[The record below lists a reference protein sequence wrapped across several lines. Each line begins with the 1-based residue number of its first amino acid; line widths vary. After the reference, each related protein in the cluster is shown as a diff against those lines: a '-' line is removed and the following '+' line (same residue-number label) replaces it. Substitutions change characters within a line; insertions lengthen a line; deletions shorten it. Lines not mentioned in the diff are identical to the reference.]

1 MNDPQ
6 STAPLGPGDHVVVL
20 TGAGIS
26 ADSGLATFRGGGGL
40 WEGHR
45 VEDVATP
52 EAWARDP
59 ATVWRFYQ
67 LRRAALLEVEPN
79 AGHRA
84 LAELERA
91 ALDGSFR
98 FTLISQNVD
107 DLHQRAGS
115 TVIAMHG
122 QLQRLRCET
131 CGYFQDGLE
140 FLDQDHF
147 LPCPKCSDPA
157 LRPDIIWFGEMPYDL
172 DVIEEAMGSVTHFL
186 SCGTSRAVYPASG
199 LLSAARSVGATTFV
213 NALDA
218 PGNLG
223 TRDVFLQGSATQVLP
238 SWVHACLARAGTLSA
253 RTGW

>member
-1 MNDPQ
+1 MEPPQ
-6 STAPLGPGDHVVVL
+6 EGDHVVVL

-67 LRRAALLEVEPN
+67 MRRAALLDVEPN

-91 ALDGSFR
+91 LPERGACL
-98 FTLISQNVD
+98 TLISQNVD

-115 TVIAMHG
+115 TVLSMHG

-131 CGYFQDGLE
+131 CGYFQDGLQY
-140 FLDQDHF
+140 LDTEAF
-147 LPCPKCSDPA
+147 LPCPKCEDPS
-157 LRPDIIWFGEMPYDL
+157 LRPDIVWFGEMPYKL
-172 DVIEEAMGSVTHFL
+172 EAIENAMFEVTHFL
-186 SCGTSRAVYPASG
+186 ACGTSGAVYPASG
-199 LLSAARSVGATTFV
+199 LLSTARSVGAQTFV

-218 PGNLG
+218 PENLG
-223 TRDVFLQGSATQVLP
+223 SRDVFLQGSASSVLP
-238 SWVHACLARAGTLSA
+238 RWVAEFLAS
-253 RTGW
+253 

>member
-1 MNDPQ
+1 MSH
-6 STAPLGPGDHVVVL
+6 STSTGPLGPGDHVVVL

-84 LAELERA
+84 LFELESA
-91 ALDGSFR
+91 ASERGVG
-98 FTLISQNVD
+98 FTLITQNVD

-115 TVIAMHG
+115 TVIPMHG

-131 CGYFQDGLE
+131 CGHFQDGLE
-140 FLDQDHF
+140 YLDTETF
-147 LPCPKCSDPA
+147 LPCSQCGDPS
-157 LRPDIIWFGEMPYDL
+157 LRPDIVWFGEMPYDL
-172 DVIEEAMGSVTHFL
+172 DAIEVAMSSVTHFL
-186 SCGTSRAVYPASG
+186 ASGTSGAVYPASG
-199 LLSAARSVGATTFV
+199 LLSAARSVGAQTFV

-218 PGNLG
+218 PENLG
-223 TRDVFLQGSATQVLP
+223 HKDVFLEGSASQVLP
-238 SWVHACLARAGTLSA
+238 QWVASCLRG
-253 RTGW
+253 

>member
-1 MNDPQ
+1 MTETI
-6 STAPLGPGDHVVVL
+6 STGPLAPGDHVVVL

-26 ADSGLATFRGGGGL
+26 ADSGLATFRDGGGL

-52 EAWARDP
+52 EAWVRDP

-91 ALDGSFR
+91 AGERQID
-98 FTLISQNVD
+98 FTLITQNVD

-115 TVIAMHG
+115 TVLPMHG

-140 FLDQDHF
+140 YLDPEKF
-147 LPCPKCSDPA
+147 LPCPKCGDPS
-157 LRPDIIWFGEMPYDL
+157 LRPDIVWFGEMPYEL
-172 DVIEEAMGSVTHFL
+172 DDIAAAMSTVTHFL
-186 SCGTSRAVYPASG
+186 ASGTSGAVYPAAG
-199 LLSAARSVGATTFV
+199 LLSEANAMGAQTFV
-213 NALDA
+213 NALET
-218 PGNLG
+218 PNNL
-223 TRDVFLQGSATQVLP
+223 RADDVFLEGSASQVLP
-238 SWVHACLARAGTLSA
+238 KWVAACLAG
-253 RTGW
+253 

>member
-1 MNDPQ
+1 MSESQ
-6 STAPLGPGDHVVVL
+6 STQPLRAGDHVVVL

-52 EAWARDP
+52 EAWERDP

-79 AGHRA
+79 TGHRA
-84 LAELERA
+84 LAELEHA
-91 ALDGSFR
+91 ALERGFR

-131 CGYFQDGLE
+131 CGYFQDGLQ
-140 FLDQDHF
+140 FLEQDRF
-147 LPCPKCSDPA
+147 LACPKCSDPA
-157 LRPDIIWFGEMPYDL
+157 LRPDIVWFGEMPYDL
-172 DVIEEAMGSVTHFL
+172 DEIEEAMGSVTHFL
-186 SCGTSRAVYPASG
+186 ASGTSGAVYPASG
-199 LLSAARSVGATTFV
+199 LLSAARSVGAMTFV

-218 PGNLG
+218 PENLG
-223 TRDVFLQGSATQVLP
+223 SRDVFLQGSASQVLP
-238 SWVHACLARAGTLSA
+238 EWVAGCLGRS
-253 RTGW
+253 